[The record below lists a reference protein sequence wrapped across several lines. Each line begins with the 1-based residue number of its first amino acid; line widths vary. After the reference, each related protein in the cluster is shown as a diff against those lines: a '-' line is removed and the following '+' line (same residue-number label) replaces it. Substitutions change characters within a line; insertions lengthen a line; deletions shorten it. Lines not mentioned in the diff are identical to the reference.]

1 MFIKII
7 ILTLIIILAL
17 IVLAMPLIIGAFV
30 DYKWGNII
38 LSATVVVIGYILMI
52 SGYIVIGGGN
62 QLSGEAEIV
71 GIEYIPAHTKQTVTT
86 RPVVIGGKTSV
97 VTVPSKDFKEEA
109 HVIHVRKKTGSEY
122 KRYMLEIPEEEFENV
137 ELGQKVNLSGYER
150 YD

>member
-1 MFIKII
+1 MFIKLIT
-7 ILTLIIILAL
+7 LTLIIILAL
-17 IVLAMPLIIGAFV
+17 IVLAMPLIIGFFV

-52 SGYIVIGGGN
+52 SGYIVISDSH
-62 QLSGEAEIV
+62 LSGEAEIV
-71 GIEYIPAHTKQTVTT
+71 GIEYIPAHTKQTVTA
-86 RPVVIGGKTSV
+86 RPVFIGGKTTV

-109 HVIHVRKKTGSEY
+109 HVIHVRKKTESEY
-122 KRYMLEIPEEEFENV
+122 KRYMLEISEEEFENV